1 MGFSSSFVGFRL
13 PIRIEDKHIVQHT
26 NKFSEPQDIKN
37 QITSSIFH
45 PRDNESEREKPFQC
59 HTCFKTFKHKRRL
72 NAHNTTHLGIK
83 FECEVC
89 HRKLST
95 KNHLRLHM
103 RTHTNERP
111 AVCSYCG
118 KGFRRGDAL
127 TEHIRIHTGQRPY
140 VCEVCGKGFTQKQAL
155 NTHKRGHTGEIPYH
169 CEFCS
174 ERFSTKAL
182 VRHHVRS
189 HHSTARLGISLLDHE
204 LSMITSK

>member
-1 MGFSSSFVGFRL
+1 MSDREEMTKRL
-13 PIRIEDKHIVQHT
+13 EVA
-26 NKFSEPQDIKN
+26 IKN
-37 QITSSIFH
+37 KNFGFLMVHIDIRWLKFANTYFGHNPVFH
-45 PRDNESEREKPFQC
+45 LLASFRY
-59 HTCFKTFKHKRRL
+59 HK
-72 NAHNTTHLGIK
+72 NTTHLGIK

-189 HHSTARLGISLLDHE
+189 HHSSARLGLNLLDHE
-204 LSMITSK
+204 LSMITTKWHFF